1 MKTKQIPAIIML
13 IAGLVTSIAAILSR
27 METVQ
32 FLKILVVVLIIF
44 YVLGCIVKVIFDR
57 NFKEEVEEAGSETEA
72 EENQMSVEEN
82 EEVQTEE

>member
-1 MKTKQIPAIIML
+1 MKTKQIPAVIML

-32 FLKILVVVLIIF
+32 FLKILIVVLIVF
-44 YVLGCIVKVIFDR
+44 YVLGCIVKVILDR

-72 EENQMSVEEN
+72 EEDKKSVEEN

>member
-13 IAGLVTSIAAILSR
+13 IAGLVTSIAAILSH
-27 METVQ
+27 METLQ
-32 FLKILVVVLIIF
+32 FLKILIVVLIVF
-44 YVLGCIVKVIFDR
+44 YVLGCVVKVILDR

-72 EENQMSVEEN
+72 EENKMSVEEN